1 MLAPINR
8 LRDPKDFD
16 EVKRNGKRIATKD
29 LVFSCLSKGNDNPVR
44 IGLVITK
51 KVDKR
56 ATARNRTA
64 RLIREA
70 IRLNLEKIK
79 PGHDIV
85 IVARSVLNN
94 FTDCE
99 NQVREAIV
107 KLNLNK

>member
-29 LVFSCLSKGNDNPVR
+29 LVFSCLSKRNDNPVR

-85 IVARSVLNN
+85 VIANKIQINLDS
-94 FTDCE
+94 CE
-99 NQVREAIV
+99 AQIREAIV